1 MMEIISERSTVD
13 GIKNYLNDNITDQLW
28 AKDVVSE
35 AASIHY
41 QNLEKNN
48 CSAMIMIGNSG
59 IGRTK
64 LLKLLSVFFRV
75 PFLKCDV
82 KTLFGYTSNPAC
94 YIFPE
99 LLKLTSNNIE
109 KASLGIVYLENVNTL
124 DKITQKEFLKLIK
137 VYFNTHK
144 FLPRSYLV
152 PDGQSDDPITLL
164 TPQTPLMALKLV
176 GHSNANAE
184 QMMAKRATR
193 YIKNFI

>member
-1 MMEIISERSTVD
+1 MMQILSERSTLA
-13 GIKNYLNDNITDQLW
+13 GTKKYLNDNIMDQLW
-28 AKDVVSE
+28 AKDVISE

-48 CSAMIMIGNSG
+48 CSAMIMIGNSGINYRHIFRNFYLKVLYFLFYFKG

-109 KASLGIVYLENVNTL
+109 KASLGIVYFENVNTL
-124 DKITQKEFLKLIK
+124 DKITQKELLKLIK
-137 VYFNTHK
+137 GLNV
-144 FLPRSYLV
+144 
-152 PDGQSDDPITLL
+152 
-164 TPQTPLMALKLV
+164 KLI
-176 GHSNANAE
+176 S
-184 QMMAKRATR
+184 T
-193 YIKNFI
+193 F